1 MQSEGRELL
10 RELREDH
17 RNMAVLLKLLDG
29 VVKKASAGEDP
40 DFELLGE
47 IMRYMTVY
55 PDAVHHP
62 KEDILYERL
71 RNEREDLADGLDDVT
86 FDHAAIAELGTQ
98 LRDDVDAIVAGSPVR
113 RDKLIADTAAYVNR
127 LRAHM
132 IWEEDDLF
140 ERIEEMLETQSL
152 EFDVSDFDQIK
163 DPIFELEVESG
174 FKRLMSSLP
183 TTG

>member
-1 MQSEGRELL
+1 MQSDGKELL
-10 RELREDH
+10 RQLRDDH
-17 RNMAVLLKLLDG
+17 RNMAILLKLLDG
-29 VVKKASAGEDP
+29 VVKNASAGKDP

-71 RNEREDLADGLDDVT
+71 RNEREDLTDGLDDVT
-86 FDHAAIAELGTQ
+86 TDHEAIARLSMK
-98 LRDDVDAIVAGSPVR
+98 LRDDVDSIVAGSPVR
-113 RDKLIADTAAYVNR
+113 RDKLIRDTAAYVER
-127 LRAHM
+127 LRNHM

-140 ERIEEMLETQSL
+140 ERIEEMLDTQSL
-152 EFDVSDFDQIK
+152 EFDVSEFDDIR
-163 DPIFELEVESG
+163 DPVFELEVESG

-183 TTG
+183 VSA

>member
-1 MQSEGRELL
+1 MESEARELM

-17 RNMAVLLKLLDG
+17 RNMSIILDLLDD
-29 VVKKASAGEDP
+29 VIVRMRADRDP
-40 DFELLGE
+40 DFELLCE

-62 KEDILYERL
+62 KEDILYHRL
-71 RNEREDLADGLDDVT
+71 RVEREDLADGLEDVT
-86 FDHAAIAELGTQ
+86 VDHEAIAVLGSR
-98 LRDDVDAIVAGSPVR
+98 LRDDIEEVVAGSPVR
-113 RDKLIADTAAYVNR
+113 RDKLIDDASAYVRR

-132 IWEEDDLF
+132 RWEEEDLF
-140 ERIEEMLETQSL
+140 ERIDEMLDTQSL
-152 EFDVSDFDQIK
+152 VFDVSEYAHIR

-183 TTG
+183 AKA